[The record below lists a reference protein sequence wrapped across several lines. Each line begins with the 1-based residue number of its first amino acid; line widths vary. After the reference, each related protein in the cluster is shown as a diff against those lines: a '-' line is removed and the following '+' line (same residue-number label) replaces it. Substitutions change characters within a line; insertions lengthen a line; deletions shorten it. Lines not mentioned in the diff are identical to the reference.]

1 MFTAFL
7 VVHIA
12 AGAIGLVLG
21 PVAMRARKRRG
32 THTRAGA
39 IYHWNMLVVCLSA
52 GALALMHWAE
62 AGFLLYIAI
71 FSYAFALVGYVAAK
85 KRPKG
90 WLLFHI
96 SGMGGSYIALVTA
109 FLIVQV
115 GTGAPLIVW
124 LIPTIIGTPIIS
136 WVNYQVAIGKRPK
149 GGVALPA

>member
-1 MFTAFL
+1 MFTGFL

-12 AGAIGLVLG
+12 AGGIGLVLG
-21 PVAMRARKRRG
+21 PVAMLAGKRRG
-32 THTRAGA
+32 THTRVGEA
-39 IYHWNMLVVCLSA
+39 YHWNMLVVCLSA
-52 GALALMHWAE
+52 GALALLDWAD

-90 WLLFHI
+90 WLPVHI
-96 SGMGGSYIALVTA
+96 SGQAGSYIALVTA

-115 GTGAPLIVW
+115 GTGAPLIIW
-124 LIPTIIGTPIIS
+124 LIPTIIGTPIIT

-149 GGVALPA
+149 GRALPA

>member
-7 VVHIA
+7 VAHIA

-21 PVAMRARKRRG
+21 PVAMRAGKRPG
-32 THTRAGA
+32 THTRAGEL
-39 IYHWNMLVVCLSA
+39 YHWNMLVVCLSA

-71 FSYAFALVGYVAAK
+71 FSYAFALVGYVAART
-85 KRPKG
+85 RPAH

-109 FLIVQV
+109 FLIVQA
-115 GTGAPLIVW
+115 GTDASLIVW

-136 WVNYQVAIGKRPK
+136 WVNYQVAVGKRPK
-149 GGVALPA
+149 GRAPVAA